1 MWVYLFSY
9 GTIWLGLFII
19 YSWLGRRELV
29 LLEYTPPPDP
39 LHYVVLLPGG
49 SYFTLLVI
57 RRAHERVFHNGVKE
71 TLNEVCV
78 RFWVLRQR
86 ATVQKLVHKC
96 VLCHRL
102 EGQAYATP
110 QMPPLHVFRVSVEP
124 PFSYVG
130 VDLQDQSNLCQE

>member
-1 MWVYLFSY
+1 MWVFLFS
-9 GTIWLGLFII
+9 TIGWASII

-29 LLEYTPPPDP
+29 LLEYTPPDP

-71 TLNEVCV
+71 TLNEVRL
-78 RFWVLRQR
+78 RFWVLRGR

-102 EGQAYATP
+102 EGQVYATP
-110 QMPPLHVFRVSVEP
+110 HATITCL
-124 PFSYVG
+124 
-130 VDLQDQSNLCQE
+130 